1 MPVYLVFLQV
11 AKNNLQLALRGPNLP
26 VSLEAGKLQQGPG
39 TKDIFLSYV
48 SYCQNSVSANLLK
61 PNCSKIFHI

>member
-26 VSLEAGKLQQGPG
+26 VSLQACKLQQGPG
-39 TKDIFLSYV
+39 AEDIFLSYV
-48 SYCQNSVSANLLK
+48 SYCQN
-61 PNCSKIFHI
+61 